1 MTLMETAPPRRSAAP
16 VAQPHRSTLYGDDVV
31 FMYPAADPAT
41 YLDYGCTFLAW
52 GGGAKGE
59 AVRHLTSIG
68 VHATGSMWCLT
79 AGARTVHENPDLH
92 DAVARDIEGK
102 PIAVWWLFDCTFE
115 GTPTYFGCTNHPAY
129 RAFVRQMVAEQM
141 RGDAPGLHVD
151 DHLGT
156 AHTVAYLGGCFC
168 DTCMT
173 DFRSWLRQHGTVE
186 SLMAAGV
193 NHWDGFDYR
202 TLVRQHAAADADYQ
216 ANRETIPLHPEFL
229 DFQLQAAAEN
239 VRQLG
244 ALAAEIVKRPITL
257 SANTCLP
264 ELPHTVVT
272 PHLTHMVG
280 EVNHHAIK
288 GTAELLDA
296 VHAYRM
302 AEAIGKPLA
311 ATAKGQD
318 WAHLKASGQDNL
330 AKVWIALGYCMG
342 QRLMAPHH
350 QWCYTQNL
358 GTHWYDPDSSELAP
372 MYRFVR
378 AHSQLFRDT
387 TTLGPLTVP
396 ADLPA
401 QLNTFAGRAAF
412 EQALE
417 AGHPQPLQSGPA
429 WIFPRRASDGGLIIH
444 VLNLAYSSETDLME
458 PQRDLPISLPAELTK
473 NLAAQATLHTYDA
486 PDETAPVQATPGQP
500 LLHVP
505 LLRGWTVIS
514 IATTA

>member
-1 MTLMETAPPRRSAAP
+1 MSLVELAPKPSVAHNPLPPRT
-16 VAQPHRSTLYGDDVV
+16 TLYGDDVI

-52 GGGAKGE
+52 GGGATGE
-59 AVRHLTSIG
+59 AVQHLSSIG
-68 VHATGSMWCLT
+68 VHATGSLWCLT
-79 AGARTVHENPDLH
+79 AGAETLHKNADLRE
-92 DAVARDIEGK
+92 AVARDITGK
-102 PIAVWWLFDCTFE
+102 PIAVWWLFDCNFE
-115 GTPTYFGCTNHPAY
+115 GTPSLFGCTNHPAY
-129 RAFVRQMVAEQM
+129 RAHVRQMVAEQM
-141 RGDAPGLHVD
+141 RGNAPGLHVD

-156 AHTVAYLGGCFC
+156 AHSVAFLGGCFC
-168 DTCMT
+168 DHCMA
-173 DFRSWLRQHGTVE
+173 DFKLWLKQNATPNAMRIAWVQ
-186 SLMAAGV
+186 
-193 NHWDGFDYR
+193 HWDDFDYR
-202 TLVRQHAAADADYQ
+202 ALVRQHVTTDADYQ
-216 ANRETIPLHPEFL
+216 AKRESIPLHAEFL

-244 ALAAEIVKRPITL
+244 ELAAQIVKRPITL

-280 EVNHHAIK
+280 EVDHHASK
-288 GTAELLDA
+288 GTGELLDA

-358 GTHWYDPDSSELAP
+358 GTHWYDPDSTELAR

-378 AHSQLFRDT
+378 AHPDLFRDT
-387 TTLGPLTVP
+387 TTLGPLAVP
-396 ADLPA
+396 ADLPM
-401 QLNTFAGRAAF
+401 QLNTFAGRVAF

-417 AGHPQPLQSGPA
+417 AGHPQPLQIGPA
-429 WIFPRRASDGGLIIH
+429 WIFPRRSANGGLVVH
-444 VLNLAYSSETDLME
+444 VLNLAYSAETDLIE
-458 PQRDLPISLPAELTK
+458 PQRDLPITLPAELTK
-473 NLAAQATLHTYDA
+473 NLPAEATLYSYDA
-486 PDETAPVQATPGQP
+486 PPQPVPVQTRPGQP

-505 LLRGWTVIS
+505 LLRLWTVIS
-514 IATTA
+514 IATPA